1 MATPFTKYSSLN
13 TETLDEFETQDE
25 FESNGPFNAEQDD
38 HEYYATDELETE
50 MVDQFGTDEQADEHT
65 FSPELE
71 SDDSR
76 SSLSEYEIAQEIEYQ
91 AKVAKAAPVKKPEG
105 RTNWAK
111 TVLNKFL
118 GLSLPDDNT
127 LDAATKKALGDF
139 QTKNNLKAT
148 QQIDSATE
156 RTLLECD
163 ALLRSKGS
171 PSESATKSVIEAA
184 KTKVEDWTKKAVN
197 NKPQHILNSYRDPRK
212 VYAFVLHHM
221 AFKRW
226 SPKTK
231 GYSNPESYLATGAH
245 FCILFDGRIVWFY
258 YSRNKQIVE
267 FVL

>member
-38 HEYYATDELETE
+38 HEYGTDELETE
-50 MVDQFGTDEQADEHT
+50 TIDQFSTDESEQADEHT
-65 FSPELE
+65 FSPEFE
-71 SDDSR
+71 SDDTR

-118 GLSLPDDNT
+118 GLSLPDDNN
-127 LDAATKKALGDF
+127 LDAATKKALGEF

-148 QQIDSATE
+148 QEIDSATE

-171 PSESATKSVIEAA
+171 PSESACRK
-184 KTKVEDWTKKAVN
+184 
-197 NKPQHILNSYRDPRK
+197 LLRPRK
-212 VYAFVLHHM
+212 QKLRTGL
-221 AFKRW
+221 KR
-226 SPKTK
+226 P
-231 GYSNPESYLATGAH
+231 
-245 FCILFDGRIVWFY
+245 
-258 YSRNKQIVE
+258 
-267 FVL
+267 